1 MKISILD
8 GHAVNPG
15 DISWEGFKAFGSVKV
30 FDNTPQD
37 KVIEHI
43 GDSEVVLT
51 NKTPVTEAVLSA
63 CKSVKYVGVLA
74 TGYNVVDLEACNR
87 RKIPVTNVPDYSS
100 SSVAQGVFAH
110 ILEFTNN
117 TGLHSQSVFSGEWID
132 SKDFCYWKKPLIEL
146 EGKKLGVYGFG
157 NIGRRVCV
165 IALAFGMDVLC
176 FSRTREK
183 ITEYINSLPET
194 QKQRVQSVDSDTIF
208 KECDVISF
216 HVPLTKETEHII
228 NRKTLSLVKPSALIV
243 NTARGG
249 LADEGAVKEALVSGR
264 LGGYCCDVV
273 EVEPMLKD
281 NPLLEAPNC
290 IITPHLVWASKEAR
304 LRLLKIAEN
313 NIRSFLAGKVE
324 NQVNSF

>member
-15 DISWEGFKAFGSVKV
+15 DISWDGFKAFGSVRV
-30 FDNTPQD
+30 FDNTPRD
-37 KVIEHI
+37 KITEHI
-43 GDSEVVLT
+43 GDSEIVLT
-51 NKTPVTEAVLSA
+51 NKTPVTEAVLSV
-63 CKSVKYVGVLA
+63 CKNVKYVGVLA

-100 SSVAQGVFAH
+100 PSVAQGVFAH

-117 TGLHSQSVFSGEWID
+117 TGLHSRSVFSGEWID
-132 SKDFCYWKKPLIEL
+132 CKDFCYWKKPLIEL
-146 EGKKLGVYGFG
+146 AGKKLGIYGFG
-157 NIGRRVCV
+157 NIGRRVCD
-165 IALAFGMDVLC
+165 IALAFGMNVLC

-183 ITEYINSLPET
+183 ITEYINTLPEV
-194 QKQRVQSVDSDTIF
+194 QKHRVQSVDSDTIF
-208 KECDVISF
+208 KDCDVISF

-249 LADEGAVKEALVSGR
+249 LADETAVKEALVSGK

-273 EVEPMLKD
+273 DVEPMLKD
-281 NPLLEAPNC
+281 NPLLKAPNC

-304 LRLLKIAEN
+304 LRLLSIAEN
-313 NIRSFLAGKVE
+313 NIRSFLSGKVE